1 MQTDGM
7 WTGEFATTDGSFGG
21 GVVLLSGDKVF
32 GGDSGYVYS
41 GKLTVDANA
50 SPAVLHAV
58 LQVEPFIDG
67 YVSIFKTTG
76 QGYNLEIVGRF
87 SSDDV
92 IVGYG
97 SSPEFPGSR
106 LSLRLSRRKAI

>member
-21 GVVLLSGDKVF
+21 GVVLLTGDKVF

-41 GKLTVDANA
+41 GILTVDEKV
-50 SPAVLHAV
+50 SPAVLRAS
-58 LQVEPFIDG
+58 LQVEPFIEG

-76 QGYNLEIVGRF
+76 QPYNLEIVGRF
-87 SSDDV
+87 SSEDV
-92 IVGYG
+92 IIGHG

-106 LSLRLSRRKAI
+106 LSLRLSRRKAK